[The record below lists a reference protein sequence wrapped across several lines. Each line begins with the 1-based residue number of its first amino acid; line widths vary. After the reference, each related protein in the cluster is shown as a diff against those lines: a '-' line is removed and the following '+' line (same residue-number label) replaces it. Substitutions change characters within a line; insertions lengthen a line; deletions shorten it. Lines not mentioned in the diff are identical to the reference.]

1 MTEQY
6 GIQRKPTTKNDWVNK
21 GDRKMSRDE
30 MVLPYKL
37 EHHLAELCNSNV
49 TYTNLLSVWNINKKM
64 CQDVL
69 STVVMNYPHYTKHDI
84 SHCEAIITNIE
95 MLLGEDAIKNL
106 SPTDTWLLLHAAYL
120 HDIGMAIE
128 CKKIEENWETKEF
141 QDYLHD
147 LENSADDSLSQNAR
161 FINSL
166 GDELGKKTNVILW
179 PVRVRYA
186 VTLIIADYYRKR
198 HAEDSNSYIKDM
210 GSAFHIDLGFNG
222 LIPHRLVM
230 LLADIVCLH
239 TEPGKKILDLDYRTN
254 GFNADYAHPRFLAQM
269 LRMGDLLDADNN
281 RFNFANEVVF
291 GKMPEVSKNH
301 VEKHLSVRH
310 ILITPDV
317 IEYRADCSK
326 PDVYRETRIFL
337 SWLREEIEFWTLNWK
352 SIMPESIKGNAPK
365 LEVCE
370 LLLNGVPDIQGLSN
384 LRFTISSEKA
394 FEVIEGANI
403 YDDKFIFLREVIQNA
418 LDACKIQ
425 LWRDILENRYKAWIA
440 QNDVNIIQP
449 FDIEHKV
456 FENYVV
462 KVMLCNYDNTHFE
475 IVIKDN
481 GTGLSVEQFE
491 KICNVGTSYL
501 DDKKRKHE
509 VDAMPLWLRPTA
521 GFGIGLQSIFLI
533 ADEFEIY
540 SKVSGNEGIYARV
553 SSGRKNGYVQI
564 SKSDKL
570 KCQGTEI
577 HVVLPRNLEFKYSLT
592 GNTYDYIERSYDPFS
607 GEKTL
612 LYYKIWDVFRDSMWN
627 TYFPVELYFE
637 DELIETI
644 DPQYFQSLKDCD
656 EKGRYRFIINPD
668 YSMELWDNDTCTKM
682 KIHLREVYQQYNNC
696 HYFKG
701 MEMDNNI
708 RFGIKGIWYEVDF
721 YGLNTKETL
730 SLDRKKIKKE
740 AIKQIKKILDSAV
753 KFYLKIMEEKLF
765 APKNDR
771 TEKEHNQIY
780 TYWCMSSL
788 NKKKELLSKYNVIFD
803 NITPKIDVLKRNGL
817 IYENERIDFK
827 QVISDLSDMVTIK
840 NLSSFIEFK
849 TTKEKIDT
857 AKIKNMLEMHG
868 VTFSIVVVDEN
879 FTEVLNFPYSEKV
892 AIVSEGDSYM
902 YLTVHSIQENTL
914 PHVFDDNSKKYLL
927 NLMLKKEKSARRY
940 GFVSPSMRRY
950 IIGIAEY
957 DTICTNVVPFG
968 VDGEWY
974 PSIGYIIAPFSIEQW
989 ENNKHLP
996 IDKFEQIICDSI
1008 EFQNLINYTYEHQIQ
1023 SNKYSKEDIR
1033 KKYLDLIRELYMLQ

>member
-1 MTEQY
+1 
-6 GIQRKPTTKNDWVNK
+6 
-21 GDRKMSRDE
+21 MSKDE

-37 EHHLAELCNSNV
+37 EHHLIELCNSNAA
-49 TYTNLLSVWNINKKM
+49 YINLLSVWNINKKK

-84 SHCEAIITNIE
+84 SHSEAIITNIE
-95 MLLGEDAIKNL
+95 MLLGEESIKVL

-120 HDIGMAIE
+120 HDIGMVIE
-128 CKKIEENWETKEF
+128 CKKIEENWDSKEF
-141 QDYLHD
+141 QNYLHD
-147 LENSADDSLSQNAR
+147 LENSSDDSLAKNAK

-166 GDELGKKTNVILW
+166 GEKLGKKETVISW
-179 PVRVRYA
+179 PVRVRHA
-186 VTLIIADYYRKR
+186 VTLIIADYYRKQ

-210 GSAFHIDLGFNG
+210 GNAFHIDLGFNG
-222 LIPHRLVM
+222 LIPQRLIM

-239 TEPGKKILDLDYRTN
+239 TESTSKVLNLDYQTN
-254 GFNADYAHPRFLAQM
+254 GFNADYAHPRFLVQM
-269 LRMGDLLDADNN
+269 LRMGDLLDVDNN
-281 RFNFANEVVF
+281 RFNATNEVVF
-291 GKMPEVSKNH
+291 GEIPESSMNH
-301 VEKHLSVRH
+301 WEKHMSARH
-310 ILITPDV
+310 MLITPDV

-326 PDVYRETRIFL
+326 LEVYRETRVFL
-337 SWLREEIEFWTLNWK
+337 SWLKEEVEFWTLNWK
-352 SIMPESIKGNAPK
+352 NIMPVNINGSAPRLGK
-365 LEVCE
+365 CE
-370 LLLNGVPDIQGLSN
+370 LLLEGIPDIQGLSD
-384 LRFTISSEKA
+384 LRFSISSEKA

-425 LWRDILENRYKAWIA
+425 LWRDILENRYKAWIT
-440 QNDVNIIQP
+440 QDDVNEIQP
-449 FDIEHKV
+449 FDIDHKV
-456 FENYVV
+456 FENYAV
-462 KVMLCNYDNTHFE
+462 KVILCNYDDTHFE

-481 GTGLSVEQFE
+481 GIGLSAEQFK

-501 DDKKRKHE
+501 GDKKRKHE

-533 ADEFEIY
+533 AEEFEIY

-564 SKSDKL
+564 SKSDNL

-577 HVVLPRNLEFKYSLT
+577 HVVLPRDLDFKYSLT

-612 LYYKIWDVFRDSMWN
+612 LYYKIWDVFRDSMWS

-644 DPQYFQSLKDCD
+644 DSRNFQSLERCD

-682 KIHLREVYQQYNNC
+682 KIYLQEVYQQYNNR

-701 MEMDNNI
+701 MEMDNQT
-708 RFGIKGIWYEVDF
+708 RLDIKGIWYEVDF
-721 YGLNTKETL
+721 YGLNTKDTL

-740 AIKQIKKILDSAV
+740 AIKQIQKILDSAIQY
-753 KFYLKIMEEKLF
+753 YLEVIEEALF
-765 APKNDR
+765 VEKEER
-771 TEKEHNQIY
+771 TEKEYNQIY
-780 TYWCMSSL
+780 TYWCMCSL
-788 NKKKELLSKYNVIFD
+788 NKKKELLSRYKVIFD
-803 NITPKIDVLKRNGL
+803 KITVDIDVLKKKGL
-817 IYENERIDFK
+817 NYENVKIDFK
-827 QVISDLSDMVTIK
+827 QVISDLNDMVTIK
-840 NLSSFIEFK
+840 NLSSFIEHK
-849 TTKEKIDT
+849 AIKEKINIE
-857 AKIKNMLEMHG
+857 KIKNILETHS
-868 VTFSIVVVDEN
+868 VTFSTVVVDKN
-879 FTEVLNFPYSEKV
+879 FNEVLELPYSEKIAV
-892 AIVSEGDSYM
+892 ILEDDSYM
-902 YLTVHSIQENTL
+902 YLTVHSTQNDKLPYTL
-914 PHVFDDNSKKYLL
+914 DDKSKKFLL
-927 NLMLKKEKSARRY
+927 SLLIKRNKSARRY

-957 DTICTNVVPFG
+957 ETICTKRVPFG

-996 IDKFEQIICDSI
+996 IDEFEQKICDSI
-1008 EFQNLINYTYEHQIQ
+1008 EFQNLINHTYEYQIQ
-1023 SNKYSKEDIR
+1023 NLKNSKETIR
-1033 KKYLDLIRELYMLQ
+1033 KRYIDLIRELYMLQ

>member
-1 MTEQY
+1 MY
-6 GIQRKPTTKNDWVNK
+6 LDKIFDGHKDWVNK
-21 GDRKMSRDE
+21 GGREMSKDE

-37 EHHLAELCNSNV
+37 EHHLIEICNSDA
-49 TYTNLLSVWNINKKM
+49 TYANLLSVWNINKKM

-95 MLLGEDAIKNL
+95 MLLGEDTIKNL
-106 SPTDTWLLLHAAYL
+106 SPTDTWLLLHTAYL
-120 HDIGMAIE
+120 HDIGMVIE

-147 LENSADDSLSQNAR
+147 LENSSDDSLSQNAR

-166 GDELGKKTNVILW
+166 GDKLGKKEDVILW

-210 GSAFHIDLGFNG
+210 GSTFHIDLGFNG
-222 LIPHRLVM
+222 LIPQRLVM

-239 TEPGKKILDLDYRTN
+239 TESSKKVLDLDYRTN

-281 RFNFANEVVF
+281 RFNFVNEAVF
-291 GKMPEVSKNH
+291 GEIPETSKNH
-301 VEKHLSVRH
+301 VEKHLSARH

-326 PDVYRETRIFL
+326 PDVYRETRVFL
-337 SWLREEIEFWTLNWK
+337 SWLEEEIEFWSLNWK
-352 SIMPESIKGNAPK
+352 NIMPENINGSAPR
-365 LEVCE
+365 LGTCE
-370 LLLNGVPDIQGLSN
+370 LLLNGVPDIQGLSD

-425 LWRDILENRYKAWIA
+425 LWRDVLENRYKAWIT
-440 QNDVNIIQP
+440 QDDMNKLQP

-462 KVMLCNYDNTHFE
+462 KVVLCNYDDTHIK

-481 GTGLSVEQFE
+481 GTGLSAEQFK

-501 DDKKRKHE
+501 GDKKRKHE
-509 VDAMPLWLRPTA
+509 VEAMPLWLRPTA
-521 GFGIGLQSIFLI
+521 GFGIGLQSIFLL
-533 ADEFEIY
+533 AEEFEIY

-577 HVVLPRNLEFKYSLT
+577 HVVLPRDLDFKYSLV

-644 DPQYFQSLKDCD
+644 DSQYFQSLERRD
-656 EKGRYRFIINPD
+656 EEGRYRFIINPD
-668 YSMELWDNDTCTKM
+668 YSMELWDNDTCTKI
-682 KIHLREVYQQYNNC
+682 KIHLQEVYQQYNNR

-701 MEMDNNI
+701 MEMDDNKS

-740 AIKQIKKILDSAV
+740 AVKQIQKILNSAIDY
-753 KFYLKIMEEKLF
+753 YLEVIEETLF
-765 APKNDR
+765 AEKDAR
-771 TEKEHNQIY
+771 TENEYNKIY
-780 TYWCMSSL
+780 TYWCICSL
-788 NKKKELLSKYNVIFD
+788 EKKKSLLSKYEAIFE
-803 NITPKIDVLKRNGL
+803 NIKFDVDVLKKKDL
-817 IYENERIDFK
+817 VYENVKIDFK
-827 QVISDLSDMVTIK
+827 QVISDLNDMVTIK
-840 NLSSFIEFK
+840 NLSSFIEHQAL
-849 TTKEKIDT
+849 KENVNID
-857 AKIKNMLEMHG
+857 KIKNLLETQG
-868 VTFSIVVVDEN
+868 VTFDIVVVDKN
-879 FTEVLNFPYSEKV
+879 FTEVLNLAYSKKV
-892 AIVSEGDSYM
+892 AIVSAGDSYM
-902 YLTVHSIQENTL
+902 YLTVHSIQEDKLPQTL
-914 PHVFDDNSKKYLL
+914 DDNSKKYLL
-927 NLMLKKEKSARRY
+927 NLMLKREKSTRRY
-940 GFVSPSMRRY
+940 VSVSSSMRRY

-957 DTICTNVVPFG
+957 DVICTNLVPFG

-996 IDKFEQIICDSI
+996 IDEFEQVICESK
-1008 EFQNLINYTYEHQIQ
+1008 EFQNLINHTYEHQIQ
-1023 SNKYSKEDIR
+1023 NVKNSKEDIR
-1033 KKYLDLIRELYMLQ
+1033 KRYIELIRELYMLQ